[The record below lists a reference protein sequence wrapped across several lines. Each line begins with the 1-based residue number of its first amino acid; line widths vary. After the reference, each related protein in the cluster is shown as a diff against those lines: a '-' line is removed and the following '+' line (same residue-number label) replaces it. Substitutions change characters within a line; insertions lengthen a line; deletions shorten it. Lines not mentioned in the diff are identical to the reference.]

1 MACGWTWARPS
12 VWPSSTQCCSR
23 LVDNHRMADLKG
35 INVVV
40 EPLVEPGAPFGTAAR
55 SGEKYLTPQGFTAI
69 RDGQKSRADVP
80 PVAPATGKPR
90 WLKALPAGGERYA
103 AIRRNV
109 HQHKL
114 ATVCEEAKCPNIGE
128 CWNAGTATIMLMGAV
143 CTRACRF
150 CSVDTGN
157 PRQWLDAEEPEN
169 TARSVEL
176 MKLKYIVLTS
186 VNRDDLPD
194 GGAGHYADA
203 IRAIKRRTPHVAVE
217 ALTPDFQGV
226 LRDVETVVDSGL
238 EVFAQNVETV
248 KRLTHP
254 VRDPRAS
261 YEQTLAVLAHAKKHR
276 PDVLT
281 KTSLMLGLGE
291 TDEEIAATMDD
302 LRAANVDLLT
312 LGQYL
317 RPTVHHLEVQRFV
330 TPAQFDEYRGWALAK
345 GFRECVSGPLVRSS
359 YRAEQA
365 LAGNNAGLRNGD
377 TPHFLAKG
385 DAPLDE
391 VHTLLPA
398 DAGKWG
404 ASRSSPIE
412 VKWLG
417 RVDYEPT
424 WREMQR
430 ITDTRDG
437 NTPDEIWLLE
447 HPPVFTQG
455 LNGDP
460 SHVLGAGDIPVVQI
474 DRGGQV
480 TYHGPGQLVVYPLID
495 IRRAGMGVRDLV
507 TALER
512 AVIEYCAGFGI
523 KAECRKNAP
532 GVYVDGRKVA
542 SVGLRIRRGAS
553 YHGLAFNVNMDLEP
567 FQRINPC
574 GYAGLQMTQLAALGS
589 PDASVE
595 SVGQAFAPFL
605 QEALAHLRSQR
616 K

>member
-1 MACGWTWARPS
+1 MASLKDIPVVTE
-12 VWPSSTQCCSR
+12 SR
-23 LVDNHRMADLKG
+23 A
-35 INVVV
+35 I
-40 EPLVEPGAPFGTAAR
+40 R
-55 SGEKYLTPQGFTAI
+55 SGEKYVTPQGFTAI
-69 RDGQKSRADVP
+69 KDGQKQRAGTAA
-80 PVAPATGKPR
+80 APATGRKPSWIR
-90 WLKALPAGGERYA
+90 AQLPVGAGFGA
-103 AIRRNV
+103 VKGIV
-109 HQHKL
+109 HEHRL

-194 GGAGHYADA
+194 GGAGHYASA

-254 VRDPRAS
+254 VRDARAS
-261 YEQTLAVLAHAKKHR
+261 YEQTLAVLEHAKKYK
-276 PDVLT
+276 PEVLT

-291 TDEEIAATMDD
+291 TDEEIAQTMDD
-302 LRAANVDLLT
+302 LRSVNVDLLT

-330 TPAQFDEYRGWALAK
+330 TPAEFDQYREWALAK
-345 GFRECVSGPLVRSS
+345 GFRECVAGPLVRSS

-365 LAGNNAGLRNGD
+365 VSGL
-377 TPHFLAKG
+377 TPTKENVVEAT
-385 DAPLDE
+385 P
-391 VHTLLPA
+391 
-398 DAGKWG
+398 
-404 ASRSSPIE
+404 S

-417 RVDYEPT
+417 RVEYEPT

-430 ITDTRDG
+430 ITDTRDEH
-437 NTPDEIWLLE
+437 TPDEIWLLE
-447 HPPVFTQG
+447 HPPVFTLG
-455 LNGDP
+455 LNADA
-460 SHVLGAGDIPVVQI
+460 SHVLAAGDIPVVKI

-480 TYHGPGQLVVYPLID
+480 TFHGPGQLVVYPLID
-495 IRRAGMGVRDLV
+495 IRRAGLGVRDLV

-512 AVIEYCAGFGI
+512 AVIAYCKSLGI
-523 KAECRKNAP
+523 TAECRKNAP
-532 GVYVDGRKVA
+532 GVYVDGKKIA

-567 FQRINPC
+567 FSRINPC

-605 QEALAHLRSQR
+605 QQALAHLRTQR

>member
-1 MACGWTWARPS
+1 M
-12 VWPSSTQCCSR
+12 SS
-23 LVDNHRMADLKG
+23 LKN
-35 INVVV
+35 IPVVA
-40 EPLVEPGAPFGTAAR
+40 ENRTPR
-55 SGEKYLTPQGFTAI
+55 SGEKYTTPQGFTAI
-69 RDGQKSRADVP
+69 KDGQKPRGTEP
-80 PVAPATGKPR
+80 PSARVGKPR
-90 WLKALPAGGERYA
+90 WITAPLAAGAGFSAVKGIVREHR
-103 AIRRNV
+103 
-109 HQHKL
+109 L

-157 PRQWLDAEEPEN
+157 PRGWLDAEEPEN

-194 GGAGHYADA
+194 GGARHYADA

-226 LRDVETVVDSGL
+226 MKDVETVVDSGL
-238 EVFAQNVETV
+238 DVFAQNVETV

-254 VRDPRAS
+254 VRDPRAG
-261 YEQTLAVLAHAKKHR
+261 YEQTIAVLAHAKQYK
-276 PDVLT
+276 PAVLT

-291 TDEEIAATMDD
+291 TDAEIAATMDD

-317 RPTVHHLEVQRFV
+317 RPTMHHLPVQRFV
-330 TPAQFDEYRGWALAK
+330 TPAEFDKYREWALAK

-365 LAGNNAGLRNGD
+365 LAGNNAGISN
-377 TPHFLAKG
+377 ASA
-385 DAPLDE
+385 APL
-391 VHTLLPA
+391 HGPA
-398 DAGKWG
+398 
-404 ASRSSPIE
+404 ASADFPTPAAA
-412 VKWLG
+412 VKYLG

-430 ITDTRDG
+430 ITDTRDA

-447 HPPVFTQG
+447 HPPVFTLG
-455 LNGDP
+455 LNADP
-460 SHVLGAGDIPVVQI
+460 SHVLAAGDIPVVKI

-495 IRRAGMGVRDLV
+495 LRRAGLGVRDLV

-512 AVIEYCAGFGI
+512 AVIDYCASLGI
-523 KAECRKNAP
+523 TAECRKNAP
-532 GVYVDGRKVA
+532 GVYVDGRKIA
-542 SVGLRIRRGAS
+542 SLGLRIRRGAS
-553 YHGLAFNVNMDLEP
+553 YHGLAFNVNMELEP

-574 GYAGLQMTQLAALGS
+574 GYAGLQMTQLAALGHPS
-589 PDASVE
+589 TVE
-595 SVGQAFAPFL
+595 ETGRAFAPFL
-605 QEALAHLRSQR
+605 ERALAQFRDKSASCAT
-616 K
+616 